1 MEVFSLIGGVTDFS
15 FLFKEG
21 TNDIYN
27 AICFSVIILRRL
39 IKP

>member
-1 MEVFSLIGGVTDFS
+1 MEVFNLGWGVTDLPS
-15 FLFKEG
+15 PKERLKFY
-21 TNDIYN
+21 YN

>member
-1 MEVFSLIGGVTDFS
+1 MEVFSLNRGITDFPAS
-15 FLFKEG
+15 RARMKY
-21 TNDIYN
+21 DYN

>member
-1 MEVFSLIGGVTDFS
+1 MEVFSRVWELQISPSLLRKGCNEF
-15 FLFKEG
+15 
-21 TNDIYN
+21 YN

>member
-1 MEVFSLIGGVTDFS
+1 MEVFSLNRGITDFPS
-15 FLFKEG
+15 PYWSGECF
-21 TNDIYN
+21 YN

>member
-1 MEVFSLIGGVTDFS
+1 MEVFSLNRGITDFPS
-15 FLFKEG
+15 PQERMEFY
-21 TNDIYN
+21 YN